1 MLTLRAARE
10 EDMPWVN
17 EQYREVGFAAS
28 DYGNEII
35 VLAEW
40 NGEKAGVG
48 RLVNMGQDTY
58 EMGGIYVQERFRGK
72 QAANAIV
79 GLLVEE
85 AGRRGVPH
93 VYCIPFA
100 HLESFYSRFGYIRV
114 EDESAVHPGVLKKY
128 RWCRAEYPQETIL
141 MKLIP

>member
-1 MLTLRAARE
+1 MLALRAARE
-10 EDMPWVN
+10 EDMLWVN
-17 EQYREVGFAAS
+17 EQYGDAGFVAS

-35 VLAEW
+35 VIAEW
-40 NGEKAGVG
+40 SGEKAGVG

-72 QAANAIV
+72 QAASAIV

-85 AGRRGVPH
+85 AERREISH

-100 HLESFYSRFGYIRV
+100 HLESFYSRFGYKRV
-114 EDESAVHPGVLKKY
+114 EDESAVHPGVLKKF
-128 RWCRAEYPQETIL
+128 RWCRTEYPHETIL
-141 MKLIP
+141 MKLNP